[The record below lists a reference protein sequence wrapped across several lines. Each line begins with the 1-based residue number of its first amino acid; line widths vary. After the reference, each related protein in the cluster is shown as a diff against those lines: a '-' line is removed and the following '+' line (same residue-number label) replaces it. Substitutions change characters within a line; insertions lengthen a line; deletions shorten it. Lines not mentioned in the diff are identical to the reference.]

1 MAKNKLAGAM
11 SSVIT
16 KEVARRTA
24 EDRALF
30 GGIAIKL
37 ITSASMVVLHDEFG
51 FGPKRLQ
58 KFQSLVEEQC
68 ECVSGGYC
76 SIEDLKQLADELAKK
91 VGLYEVNNIGG
102 ETDEE
107 RG

>member
-1 MAKNKLAGAM
+1 MAKNKLAKSM
-11 SSVIT
+11 TNVIT
-16 KEVARRTA
+16 KEVTRRTA

-68 ECVSGGYC
+68 ECISGGYC

-91 VGLYEVNNIGG
+91 VGLYEVKNIGG
-102 ETDEE
+102 EIDEE
-107 RG
+107 HS